1 MNRQRVNELRNE
13 WLNASLT
20 MQWLNNQRMN
30 NWTNEWHSLLI
41 THNEWTNNWTND
53 RTKIK
58 MINHTLIFHPIFSSL
73 HRLSLALRIQRII
86 CSALSTHVSRRKV
99 FRSLCYDNGRFSP
112 KHGKVRPYGNYRI
125 INPRWPSRLRLRRHW
140 IDSALDR
147 HSNST
152 RPRNW

>member
-1 MNRQRVNELRNE
+1 MNRHE
-13 WLNASLT
+13 WT
-20 MQWLNNQRMN
+20 NQGMNDWMHHSQCNDWTTKEMN
-30 NWTNEWHSLLI
+30 NWTNEWNSLLI

-86 CSALSTHVSRRKV
+86 CSALSTHVSRRKA
-99 FRSLCYDNGRFSP
+99 FRPRCYNHGRFSP
-112 KHGKVRPYGNYRI
+112 KHGKVRPYGNDRI
-125 INPRWPSRLRLRRHW
+125 TNPRWPSRHRLRRHW
-140 IDSALDR
+140 IVPAPDR

-152 RPRNW
+152 RSRNW